1 MPPMN
6 DETRAD
12 DVRADLARRLE
23 GKRGR
28 ELWRSL
34 DELAAEPAVA
44 AMLQR
49 EFPGLPALNEVKL
62 GRRRFLEL
70 MGASFA
76 LGGLTACGPAG
87 GADEAVPYVE
97 MPEGLVPG
105 VARTYATA
113 VTRGGYADGVLLTH
127 QMGRPLKV
135 EGNPDHPASL
145 GATDSII
152 QASILDL
159 YDPDR
164 SQAVRTR
171 GHLAGA
177 DAFVTALATRSFD
190 LAARG
195 GRGLR
200 ILTGS
205 VTSPTLAARI
215 DGLRRRF
222 PELRWHRWEAE
233 APGNAGAGAL
243 LAFDR
248 RVDTILHVD
257 RADVILAVESDFL
270 DGAPGHLRYARD
282 FARRRRAP
290 EEGDPAGMNRLY
302 AVESVPTLA
311 GSRADHRFVARPDEI
326 ETAMRALAAEL
337 GIGPAE
343 WRGGP
348 GWVAPIA
355 RDLAGHRGAALVH
368 AGPAQPASVHAL
380 VHAINEVLDAPGNT
394 VTHIDPVEAEPV
406 DPSESIADLAAD
418 MAAGAVDTLLILG
431 ANPVFTA
438 PADLG
443 FGEALSKVPLSVHL
457 GTHVDETAALCT
469 WHVPEAHE
477 FERWSDAQAFDGTV
491 TLLQPQLRPLWNGW
505 SALELLAVSGGEPR
519 PDAYS
524 ILRES
529 WREWANGRGVQDF
542 DAFWEESVR
551 TGIVADTAAPPI
563 RVRVVPGLAG
573 RLPAPPEPP
582 AEGTLTAL
590 FRPDPWL
597 RDGRHANNG
606 WLQELP
612 RPHTKLTWDN
622 AALVSPVTARRLGLA
637 NGQVVELTTSAGQV
651 RAPVWIL
658 PGQVPDCVTL
668 PFGFG
673 RRVAGRVG
681 SNVGFDAFRMRPL
694 ASPWQFA
701 GLELRPTQE
710 THPLASTQNHQMIES
725 HDAVRAATL
734 EEFLEDPDFAQR
746 PGPEESLY
754 PPYEYDR
761 NAWAMAI
768 NLNSCIGCNACNTAC
783 QAENNIAIVGK
794 EEVLR
799 NRQMHWIRVDSWYSG
814 EPDAPEET
822 FFQPM
827 PCMHCEHAPCEV
839 VCPVSATVHDTDGL
853 NVMVYNRCVGTRF
866 CSNNCPY
873 KVRRFNYFD
882 YSHDDPRLAMS
893 WNTDVTVRAR
903 GVMEKCTYCIQRIRK
918 TRIEADREQRPIRDG
933 EIRTA
938 CQQACPT
945 EAIVFGDL
953 NDADSWVN
961 RRKASPLDYGVLE
974 ELNTRPRTTYQARLR
989 NPNPEIGEA

>member
-1 MPPMN
+1 MPSMN
-6 DETRAD
+6 DD
-12 DVRADLARRLE
+12 ISADLASRLE

-34 DELAAEPAVA
+34 DELAAEPEFA

-76 LGGLTACGPAG
+76 LGGLAACGPVGSAE
-87 GADEAVPYVE
+87 EAVPYVE
-97 MPEGLVPG
+97 MPPNLVPG
-105 VARTYATA
+105 VARTFATA

-135 EGNPDHPASL
+135 EGNPDHPAVL

-164 SQAVRTR
+164 SQAVLTR
-171 GHLAGA
+171 GHIAGV
-177 DAFVTALATRSFD
+177 DGFVTALTT
-190 LAARG
+190 RG
-195 GRGLR
+195 GKGLR
-200 ILTGS
+200 ILTGM
-205 VTSPTLAARI
+205 VTSPTLATRI

-233 APGNAGAGAL
+233 APGNVGAGAM
-243 LAFDR
+243 LAFGK
-248 RVDTILHVD
+248 RVDTVLHVD
-257 RADVILAVESDFL
+257 RAEVILAVESDFL

-290 EEGDPAGMNRLY
+290 EEGDPAAMSRLY

-311 GSRADHRFVARPDEI
+311 GSRADHRFIARPDEI

-337 GIGPAE
+337 DAGPSE

-348 GWVAPIA
+348 GWVAPVA
-355 RDLAGHRGAALVH
+355 RDLAAHRGAALVH
-368 AGPAQPASVHAL
+368 AGPAQSAAVHAL
-380 VHAINEVLDAPGNT
+380 VHAINEALGAPGNT
-394 VTHIDPVEAEPV
+394 VTYIDPVEAEPV
-406 DPSESIADLAAD
+406 DPSQSITDLTRD

-443 FGEALSKVPLSVHL
+443 FAAALAKVPLSVHL

-477 FERWSDAQAFDGTV
+477 FERWSDARAFDGTV
-491 TLLQPQLRPLWNGW
+491 TILQPQLRPLWNGW
-505 SALELLAVSGGEPR
+505 SPHELLAVLGGEPR
-519 PDAYS
+519 PDGYS
-524 ILRES
+524 LLRED
-529 WREWANGRGVQDF
+529 WRERAGQTGVPDF
-542 DAFWEESVR
+542 DTFWTESVR
-551 TGIVADTAAPPI
+551 TGIVTDTAFPP
-563 RVRVVPGLAG
+563 VQVQVMPGLAD
-573 RLPAPPEPP
+573 RLPAPPDQP
-582 AEGTLTAL
+582 AAGTLTAL

-622 AALVSPVTARRLGLA
+622 AALISPATAHRLGLI
-637 NGQVVELTTSAGQV
+637 NEQVVELTTSVGQV
-651 RAPVWIL
+651 RAPVWVL
-658 PGQVPDCVTL
+658 PGHAPDCVTL

-673 RRVAGRVG
+673 RSVAGRVG
-681 SNVGFDAFRMRPL
+681 RNVGFDAFRVRPL
-694 ASPWQFA
+694 TSPWQFT
-701 GLELRPTQE
+701 GLDLRPTQD
-710 THPLASTQNHQMIES
+710 TYRLASTQNHQMIES
-725 HDAVRAATL
+725 HDVVRAATL
-734 EEFLEDPDFAQR
+734 EEFRQNPDFARRSEPQ
-746 PGPEESLY
+746 ESLY
-754 PPYEYDR
+754 PPYEYKR

-794 EEVLR
+794 EEVLH
-799 NRQMHWIRVDSWYSG
+799 NRQMHWIRVDTWYSG
-814 EPDAPEET
+814 EPEAPNET

-839 VCPVSATVHDTDGL
+839 VCPVEATVHDTDGL
-853 NVMVYNRCVGTRF
+853 NIMVYNRCVGTRF

-873 KVRRFNYFD
+873 KVRRFNYFN

-903 GVMEKCTYCIQRIRK
+903 GVMEKCTYCIQRIRNA
-918 TRIEADREQRPIRDG
+918 RIVADRDDRPIRDG

-953 NDADSWVN
+953 NDADSQVN
-961 RRKASPLDYGVLE
+961 RRKASPLDYGVLT

>member
-1 MPPMN
+1 MT

-12 DVRADLARRLE
+12 LTRRLE
-23 GKRGR
+23 GKQGR

-34 DELAAEPAVA
+34 DELVAEPEFA

-87 GADEAVPYVE
+87 GAEEAVPYVE
-97 MPEGLVPG
+97 MPDGLVPG
-105 VARTYATA
+105 MARSFATA

-135 EGNPDHPASL
+135 EGNPDHPAAL

-164 SQAVRTR
+164 SQTVMKR
-171 GHLAGA
+171 GRASGA
-177 DAFVTALATRSFD
+177 DAFVAALTGRSAE

-200 ILTGS
+200 ILTGT
-205 VTSPTLAARI
+205 VTSPTLASRI
-215 DGLRRRF
+215 DGLRSRF

-233 APGNAGAGAL
+233 APGNVGAGAV
-243 LAFDR
+243 LAFGR
-248 RVDTILHVD
+248 RVDTVLHVD

-270 DGAPGHLRYARD
+270 EDAPGHLRYARD

-290 EEGDPAGMNRLY
+290 EEGDPAAMNRLY

-326 ETAMRALAAEL
+326 EAAMRALAAEL
-337 GIGPAE
+337 DAGPAE
-343 WRGGP
+343 WRGTGP
-348 GWVAPIA
+348 AWVAPVT
-355 RDLAGHRGAALVH
+355 RDLAAHRGAVLVH
-368 AGPAQPASVHAL
+368 AGPSQSAGVHAL
-380 VHAINEVLDAPGNT
+380 VHAINEALGAPGNT
-394 VTHIDPVEAEPV
+394 VTYIDPVEAEPV
-406 DPSESIADLAAD
+406 DPSQSLADLTRD
-418 MAAGAVDTLLILG
+418 MTAGAVDTLLILG

-438 PADLG
+438 PADIS
-443 FGEALSKVPLSVHL
+443 FAAALAKVPLSVHL
-457 GTHVDETAALCT
+457 GTHVDETAAHCT

-477 FERWSDAQAFDGTV
+477 FERWSDARAFDGTV
-491 TLLQPQLRPLWNGW
+491 TILQPQLRPLWNGW
-505 SALELLAVSGGEPR
+505 SPLELLAVAGGEPR

-524 ILRES
+524 ILRQS
-529 WREWANGRGVQDF
+529 WRERARQRGVADF
-542 DAFWEESVR
+542 EAFWTDSVR
-551 TGIVADTAAPPI
+551 TGIVADTTAPPVQ
-563 RVRVVPGLAG
+563 VRVKPGLSSSLPTPVDGPAG
-573 RLPAPPEPP
+573 SA
-582 AEGTLTAL
+582 LTAL

-597 RDGRHANNG
+597 RDGRYANNG

-622 AALVSPVTARRLGLA
+622 AALISPVTAKRLGLA
-637 NGQVVELTTSAGQV
+637 NGQLVELTTSVGQV
-651 RAPVWIL
+651 KAPIWVL
-658 PGQVPDCVTL
+658 PGHVPDCVTL

-673 RRVAGRVG
+673 RGVAGRVG
-681 SNVGFDAFRMRPL
+681 RNVGFDAFQVRPL
-694 ASPWQFA
+694 VSPWQFP
-701 GLELRPTQE
+701 GLELRPTKDSV
-710 THPLASTQNHQMIES
+710 PLASTQNHQMIES
-725 HDAVRAATL
+725 SDVVRAATL
-734 EEFLEDPDFAQR
+734 EEFKENPDFAQR
-746 PGPEESLY
+746 PGPDESLY
-754 PPYEYDR
+754 PGYEYNR

-799 NRQMHWIRVDSWYSG
+799 NRQMHWIRVDTWYSG
-814 EPDAPEET
+814 EPAAPEET

-839 VCPVSATVHDTDGL
+839 VCPVAATVHDTDGL

-882 YSHDDPRLAMS
+882 YAHDDPRLAMS
-893 WNTDVTVRAR
+893 WNTDVSVRAR
-903 GVMEKCTYCIQRIRK
+903 GVMEKCTYCIQRIRN
-918 TRIEADREQRPIRDG
+918 TRIEADREDRPIRDG

-953 NDADSWVN
+953 NDPGSAVN
-961 RRKASPLDYGVLE
+961 RRKASPLDYGILT